1 MPSNLIEEVGRDRR
15 WCHGNLMNA
24 RLMFAPGMHPVHRT
38 VFLTGALAYLSAPL
52 WAGFLALST
61 WLLVTHAN
69 TAPEYFVIPHQL
81 FPLWPSWNPED
92 ALALFAAVASMLFAP
107 KLLAALIAGARDAKG
122 FGGPLRLVA
131 SVILEIFVSALLA
144 PIRMLF
150 HTQFVLAALAGWAIQ
165 WKSPK
170 RDDASTPFT
179 EALRRHGLQTVI
191 GAAWVGVVAW
201 QAPDFLPWIAPVA
214 TGLLLSVPL
223 SVLMSRTSLG
233 IGARSAG
240 LFMTPDETAPTL
252 EVVATEQYAGMA
264 RPQPRFADA
273 VLDPELFLV
282 VRRGARHRGQLAAA
296 RRQERI
302 ERALLAGPDALTP
315 AERRAMLGD
324 AEALATL
331 YRAVRSAPVHP
342 GWTMARGAA
351 SRATVHHMGERLPP
365 RRGTLRTVARPG

>member
-1 MPSNLIEEVGRDRR
+1 
-15 WCHGNLMNA
+15 
-24 RLMFAPGMHPVHRT
+24 
-38 VFLTGALAYLSAPL
+38 
-52 WAGFLALST
+52 
-61 WLLVTHAN
+61 
-69 TAPEYFVIPHQL
+69 
-81 FPLWPSWNPED
+81 LWPSWNPED

-107 KLLAALIAGARDAKG
+107 KLLAALIAGARDATA

-144 PIRMLF
+144 PIRILF
-150 HTQFVLAALAGWAIQ
+150 HTQFVLAALAGWAIH

-179 EALRRHGLQTVI
+179 EAIERHGWQTVI
-191 GAAWVGVVAW
+191 GVVWVGVVAW

-223 SVLMSRTSLG
+223 SVLMSRASLG

-252 EVVATEQYAGMA
+252 EVIATEHYAGMA